1 MSASLYMVVERF
13 RKKEA
18 LPVYERFREK
28 GRLAPEGLN
37 YVASWVDE
45 KLEVCW
51 QIMETEHRALLQEWM
66 ANWEDL
72 VEFEVFP
79 VITSREASERV
90 FGE

>member
-13 RKKEA
+13 RNKEA

-37 YVASWVDE
+37 YVVSWVDE

-51 QIMETEHRALLQEWM
+51 QIMETEDRALLQEWM

-90 FGE
+90 LGV